1 VVEFVGDGELG
12 GGVSSLG
19 DLSEEEWMTSQA
31 VVAGLEVPTEDERTM
46 AMLAHLLMAFT
57 GFIGPLVIF
66 CVKQNSRF
74 VRFHSLQ
81 ALIWHAIYLGVIFA
95 FMAVFFVV
103 MMTSLIHNPPQ
114 PHSQVPP
121 PFFYVFPFIWLGFMG
136 GWVVNVILGVVYAI
150 KANRG
155 EWATYPVYGKWLLPR

>member
-1 VVEFVGDGELG
+1 
-12 GGVSSLG
+12 
-19 DLSEEEWMTSQA
+19 MASQA
-31 VVAGLEVPTEDERTM
+31 GVAGLEPPTEDERTM

-81 ALIWHAIYLGVIFA
+81 ALIWHAIYLGVIMA
-95 FMAVFFVV
+95 FMTVFFVV
-103 MMTSLIHNPPQ
+103 VMMSLIHDPPQ
-114 PHSQVPP
+114 PHSQAPP
-121 PFFYVFPFIWLGFMG
+121 AFFYFFPIIWLGFMG

-150 KANRG
+150 RANRG
-155 EWATYPVYGKWLLPR
+155 EWAAYPVYGKWLLPR

>member
-1 VVEFVGDGELG
+1 MA
-12 GGVSSLG
+12 
-19 DLSEEEWMTSQA
+19 SE
-31 VVAGLEVPTEDERTM
+31 AGLVTGLEAPTEDERTM

-81 ALIWHAIYLGVIFA
+81 ALIWHAIYLVLIFGC
-95 FMAVFFVV
+95 MAVFFAV
-103 MMTSLIHNPPQ
+103 MMTSMIHYPPD
-114 PHSQVPP
+114 PHGQAPSA
-121 PFFYVFPFIWLGFMG
+121 FFFLFPLIWLGFMG
-136 GWVVNVILGVVYAI
+136 GWVVSVILGVVYAI

-155 EWATYPVYGKWLLPR
+155 EWATYPVYGKWLLPG

>member
-1 VVEFVGDGELG
+1 MGEEGRMASEVGVV
-12 GGVSSLG
+12 
-19 DLSEEEWMTSQA
+19 
-31 VVAGLEVPTEDERTM
+31 GLEAPTEDERTM

-81 ALIWHAIYLGVIFA
+81 ALIWHAIYLVVIFA

-103 MMTSLIHNPPQ
+103 MMTSLIHHPPD
-114 PHSQVPP
+114 PHSQTPP
-121 PFFYVFPFIWLGFMG
+121 AFFFVFPFIWLGFMG
-136 GWVVNVILGVVYAI
+136 GWVVSVILGVLYAI
-150 KANRG
+150 RANRG
-155 EWATYPVYGKWLLPR
+155 EWATYPVYGRWLLPK

>member
-1 VVEFVGDGELG
+1 
-12 GGVSSLG
+12 
-19 DLSEEEWMTSQA
+19 MASQA
-31 VVAGLEVPTEDERTM
+31 GVAGLEAPTEDERTM

-81 ALIWHAIYLGVIFA
+81 ALIWCVIYLGLSFV
-95 FMAVFFVV
+95 FMAAFFVV

-121 PFFYVFPFIWLGFMG
+121 AFVYVFPFIWLGFMG

-155 EWATYPVYGKWLLPR
+155 EWATYPVYGKWLLPGQEQSGEKGFQHRGHGGGAEFT

>member
-1 VVEFVGDGELG
+1 MANRV
-12 GGVSSLG
+12 
-19 DLSEEEWMTSQA
+19 
-31 VVAGLEVPTEDERTM
+31 VVAGSEAPTEDERTM

-81 ALIWHAIYLGVIFA
+81 ALIWHAVYLGVIFA

-103 MMTSLIHNPPQ
+103 MITSVIHNPPS
-114 PHSQVPP
+114 PHGQAPP
-121 PFFYVFPFIWLGFMG
+121 AFVYVFPFIWLGFMG

-155 EWATYPVYGKWLLPR
+155 EWATYPVYGKWLLPEEMKQ